1 MSSTDQL
8 AADEAQRDPATSG
21 NETTHEP
28 AAVEGRPDA
37 EPRENE
43 AKRRQGTG
51 PHRSIRSTGTDNK
64 PIQPVS
70 EGVEHNTQKLKKKE
84 PDDNL
89 PDQLDRNK

>member
-8 AADEAQRDPATSG
+8 ASDEAQHDPAASG
-21 NETTHEP
+21 NEATHEP
-28 AAVEGRPDA
+28 AAVEGSA

-43 AKRRQGTG
+43 ARRRHGTG

-64 PIQPVS
+64 PIQPVA

>member
-1 MSSTDQL
+1 MNSTDQL
-8 AADEAQRDPATSG
+8 ASDEAQRDPATSG
-21 NETTHEP
+21 GETTPE
-28 AAVEGRPDA
+28 ASAVEGSID
-37 EPRENE
+37 PREIE

-64 PIQPVS
+64 PIQPVT
-70 EGVEHNTQKLKKKE
+70 EGVEHDTQKLKKKE